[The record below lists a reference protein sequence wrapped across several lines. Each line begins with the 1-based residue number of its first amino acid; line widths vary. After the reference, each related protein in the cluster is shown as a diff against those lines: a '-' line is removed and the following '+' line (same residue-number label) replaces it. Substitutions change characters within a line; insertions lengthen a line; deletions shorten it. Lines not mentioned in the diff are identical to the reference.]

1 MKRLPPQKWK
11 SKTYARLIGLLIIST
26 PLLAVA
32 TKLNVPNFNAS
43 KDVSMRNF
51 EGVNLATSDFSG
63 SNASGSSFTN
73 ASLNYANLSLAN
85 FQNTNLTSVTF
96 RLALIEHTDFTG
108 AEGLTAKQ
116 LAEACM
122 PRAAKEEK
130 LGIEGFDPKNY
141 VMPEECKIWEHIP
154 RG

>member
-1 MKRLPPQKWK
+1 MPTNR
-11 SKTYARLIGLLIIST
+11 ARLIGAMLVIT
-26 PLLAVA
+26 PALVFANTL
-32 TKLNVPNFNAS
+32 KVPNFDAS

-51 EGVNLATSDFSG
+51 EGVNLATADFSG

-85 FQNTNLTSVTF
+85 FQNTNLTNVTF
-96 RLALIEHTDFTG
+96 RLALIEYTDFTG
-108 AEGLTAKQ
+108 AEGLTAEQ
-116 LAEACM
+116 LASACL

-130 LGIEGFDPKNY
+130 LGIEDFDVKNY
-141 VMPEECKIWEHIP
+141 VLPEECKIWEHIP

>member
-1 MKRLPPQKWK
+1 MSANL
-11 SKTYARLIGLLIIST
+11 ARFLGMLIIST
-26 PLLAVA
+26 PLLASA

-73 ASLNYANLSLAN
+73 ASLNYSNLSLAN
-85 FQNTNLTSVTF
+85 FQNTNLTNVTF
-96 RLALIEHTDFTG
+96 HLALIEYTDFTG
-108 AEGLTAKQ
+108 AEGLTPEQ
-116 LAEACM
+116 LTSACM
-122 PRAAKEEK
+122 PRAAQEKK
-130 LGIEGFDPKNY
+130 LGLEDFDVKSY
-141 VMPEECKIWEHIP
+141 VLPEDCKIWEHIP

>member
-1 MKRLPPQKWK
+1 MPANIAHLM
-11 SKTYARLIGLLIIST
+11 GLLTII
-26 PLLAVA
+26 PVLAVA
-32 TKLNVPNFNAS
+32 NTLKVPNFDAS

-85 FQNTNLTSVTF
+85 FQNTNLTDVTF
-96 RLALIEHTDFTG
+96 RLALIEYTDFTG
-108 AEGLTAKQ
+108 SEGLTASQ
-116 LAEACM
+116 LASACI
-122 PRAAKEEK
+122 PRAGQEEK
-130 LGIEGFDPKNY
+130 LGIEDFDPKSY